1 MVVFLLRVS
10 RTECKITLSLNKKR
24 CNMKYNMI
32 FGHKTPDTD
41 SVCSAI
47 ALAYLKNQLNEPSMA
62 YTLGDINKE
71 TEFVLKYFKVDVP
84 EILDNVRIQ
93 IKDLD
98 YERVKP
104 FKKHNSVHFAYFHMN
119 ENRLRTLPIVDD
131 ENKLCGLITMKDI
144 AMSLINTDQHYLCT
158 SYDNI
163 IETLLGKPV
172 LKFDETIKG
181 NVIVAAF
188 EEKTLRKSDIINE
201 NTIVITGDRY
211 DVIGFAIESKVKLI
225 IVTGDLTVTDDLIE
239 MAAQNKVN
247 MISTAYQTY
256 YTAKNISLAK
266 YVDDIMKKDDI
277 MLFSEE
283 DYLNNCKEDIEQS
296 KHSKFPI
303 ISKDKKYLGLLSR
316 SHLIN
321 PKRKNVILVDHNE
334 MNQSADGIEEAEILE
349 VIDHHKIG
357 DIKTSIPI
365 SFRNTPVG
373 STSTIVFQMY
383 RENGTEITK
392 DMAGL
397 MLSGIISDTLFF
409 KSPTTTERDR
419 YAVNELLK
427 IVDLDLHE
435 YAMDMFKAGTSL
447 EGKTLE
453 EIFYQDFKKFNLV
466 YKNVGISQVF
476 TLDINEIMNRKEEF
490 VKLIDDITGDKY
502 YLIIMAVTDIVNEG
516 SYIFYTSSREKMMKL
531 VFQEDVRQG
540 IYIDKCVSRKKQIVP
555 KVINALN
562 QLK

>member
-1 MVVFLLRVS
+1 MRYF
-10 RTECKITLSLNKKR
+10 
-24 CNMKYNMI
+24 MKYNLI

-47 ALAYLKNQLNEPSMA
+47 ALSHLKNKLNEPSKA
-62 YTLGDINKE
+62 YILGDINKE
-71 TEFVLKYFKVDVP
+71 TAFVLKYFNVSVP
-84 EILDNVRIQ
+84 EILDNVKIQ

-98 YERVKP
+98 FERVKP
-104 FKKHNSVHFAYFHMN
+104 FTKNKSVHFAYFHMN
-119 ENRLRTLPIVDD
+119 ENKLRTLPIVDE
-131 ENKLCGLITMKDI
+131 ENNLCGLITMKDI

-163 IETLLGKPV
+163 IETLLGKSI
-172 LKFDETIKG
+172 LKFDEIIKG
-181 NVIVAAF
+181 YVIVAAF
-188 EEKTLRKSDIINE
+188 EEKTLRKSDIVNE
-201 NTIVITGDRY
+201 NSIVITGDRY
-211 DVIGFAIESKVKLI
+211 DVIKYAIESKVRLI
-225 IVTGDLTVTDDLIE
+225 IVTGDLKVTEELIE
-239 MAAQNKVN
+239 MAIKNKVN
-247 MISTAYQTY
+247 IIGTAYHTY

-266 YVDDIMKKDDI
+266 YVDDIMKKNDI
-277 MLFSEE
+277 MMFSEE
-283 DYLNNCKEDIEQS
+283 DYLNDCKEDIEQS

-321 PKRKNVILVDHNE
+321 PKKKKVILVDHNE

-373 STSTIVFQMY
+373 STSTIIFQMY
-383 RENGTEITK
+383 RENNVELSK
-392 DMAGL
+392 DIAGL
-397 MLSGIISDTLFF
+397 ILSGIISDTLLF
-409 KSPTTTERDR
+409 KSPTTTGRDK

-435 YAMDMFKAGTSL
+435 YAMDMFRAGTSL

-453 EIFYQDFKKFNLV
+453 EIIYQDFKKFNLV

-490 VKLIDDITGDKY
+490 VKLIDDITSDKY

-516 SYIFYTSSREKMMKL
+516 SYIFYTSSKEKL
-531 VFQEDVRQG
+531 VRMIFEEDVHQG
-540 IYIDKCVSRKKQIVP
+540 IYIDKCISRKKQIVP

>member
-1 MVVFLLRVS
+1 
-10 RTECKITLSLNKKR
+10 
-24 CNMKYNMI
+24 MKYNLI

-47 ALAYLKNQLNEPSMA
+47 ALSHLKNKLNEPSKS
-62 YTLGDINKE
+62 YILGNINKE
-71 TEFVLKYFKVDVP
+71 TAFVLKYFNVSVP
-84 EILDNVRIQ
+84 EILDNVKIQ

-98 YERVKP
+98 FERVKP
-104 FKKHNSVHFAYFHMN
+104 FTKNKSVHFAYFHMN
-119 ENRLRTLPIVDD
+119 ENKLRTLPIVDE
-131 ENKLCGLITMKDI
+131 ENNLCGLITMKDI

-163 IETLLGKPV
+163 IETLLGKSI
-172 LKFDETIKG
+172 LKFDEIIKG
-181 NVIVAAF
+181 YVIVAAF
-188 EEKTLRKSDIINE
+188 EEKTLRKSDIVNE
-201 NTIVITGDRY
+201 NSIVITGDRY
-211 DVIGFAIESKVKLI
+211 DVIKYAIESKVRLI
-225 IVTGDLTVTDDLIE
+225 IVTGDLKVTDELIE
-239 MAAQNKVN
+239 MAIKNKVN
-247 MISTAYQTY
+247 IIGTAYHTY

-266 YVDDIMKKDDI
+266 YVDDIMKKSDI
-277 MLFSEE
+277 MMFLEE
-283 DYLNNCKEDIEQS
+283 DYLNDCKEDIEQS

-321 PKRKNVILVDHNE
+321 PKKKKVILVDHNE

-373 STSTIVFQMY
+373 STSTIIFQMY
-383 RENGTEITK
+383 RENNVEISK
-392 DMAGL
+392 DIAGL
-397 MLSGIISDTLFF
+397 ILSGIISDTLLF
-409 KSPTTTERDR
+409 KSPTTTGRDK

-435 YAMDMFKAGTSL
+435 YAMDMFRAGTSL

-453 EIFYQDFKKFNLV
+453 EIIYQDFKKFNLV

-490 VKLIDDITGDKY
+490 VKLIDDITSDKY

-516 SYIFYTSSREKMMKL
+516 SYIFYTSSKEKL
-531 VFQEDVRQG
+531 VRMIFEEDVHQG
-540 IYIDKCVSRKKQIVP
+540 IYIDKCISRKKQIVP

>member
-1 MVVFLLRVS
+1 
-10 RTECKITLSLNKKR
+10 
-24 CNMKYNMI
+24 MKYNLI

-47 ALAYLKNQLNEPSMA
+47 ALSHLKNKLNEPSKA
-62 YTLGDINKE
+62 YILGDINKE
-71 TEFVLKYFKVDVP
+71 TAFVLKYFNVSVP
-84 EILDNVRIQ
+84 EILDNVKIQ

-98 YERVKP
+98 FERVKP
-104 FKKHNSVHFAYFHMN
+104 FTKNKSVHFAYFHMN
-119 ENRLRTLPIVDD
+119 ENKLRTLPIVDE
-131 ENKLCGLITMKDI
+131 ENNLCGLITMKDI

-163 IETLLGKPV
+163 IETLLGKSI
-172 LKFDETIKG
+172 LKFDEIIKG
-181 NVIVAAF
+181 YVIVAAF
-188 EEKTLRKSDIINE
+188 EEKTLRKSDIVNE
-201 NTIVITGDRY
+201 NSIVITGDRY
-211 DVIGFAIESKVKLI
+211 DVIKYAIESKVRLI
-225 IVTGDLTVTDDLIE
+225 IVTGDLKVTDELIE
-239 MAAQNKVN
+239 MAIKNKVN
-247 MISTAYQTY
+247 IIGTAYHTY

-266 YVDDIMKKDDI
+266 YVDDIMKKSDI
-277 MLFSEE
+277 MMFSEE
-283 DYLNNCKEDIEQS
+283 DYLNDCKEDIEQS

-321 PKRKNVILVDHNE
+321 PKKKKVILVDHNE

-373 STSTIVFQMY
+373 STSTIIFQMY
-383 RENGTEITK
+383 RENNVELSK
-392 DMAGL
+392 DIAGL
-397 MLSGIISDTLFF
+397 ILSGIISDTLLF
-409 KSPTTTERDR
+409 KSPTTTGRDK

-435 YAMDMFKAGTSL
+435 YAMDMFRAGTSL

-453 EIFYQDFKKFNLV
+453 EIIYQDFKKFNLV

-490 VKLIDDITGDKY
+490 VKLIDDITSDKY

-516 SYIFYTSSREKMMKL
+516 SYIFYTSSKEKL
-531 VFQEDVRQG
+531 VRMIFEEDVHQG
-540 IYIDKCVSRKKQIVP
+540 IYIDKCISRKKQIVP